1 MKLTNEQPAAEP
13 PKHDEFSTQRFR
25 NRRVGLGDAVVP
37 LRQTEPFASYRFGR
51 FAASLG
57 G

>member
-1 MKLTNEQPAAEP
+1 MKPMNEQPAAEP
-13 PKHDEFSTQRFR
+13 PKHGEFSTQRFR
-25 NRRVGLGDAVVP
+25 NPREALGHAVVL
-37 LRQTEPFASYRFGR
+37 LRQTEPFASYKFGH

>member
-25 NRRVGLGDAVVP
+25 NLREALGHAVVL
-37 LRQTEPFASYRFGR
+37 LRQTEPFASYKFGR

>member
-1 MKLTNEQPAAEP
+1 MKPMNEQPAAEP
-13 PKHDEFSTQRFR
+13 PKHGELSTQRFR
-25 NRRVGLGDAVVP
+25 NPREGLGHAVVL
-37 LRQTEPFASYRFGR
+37 LRQTEPFASYKFGR